1 MIDFSL
7 WSRGQGGV
15 ATEEFASRSA
25 CDGVWGWDT
34 QAGRQPSPL
43 RLPRGI
49 CTGERRLSHGG
60 SCSGYAAEQSRTDR
74 PLPPLTDHPGRLFAI
89 SSGLC
94 GLTKVLQLI
103 WPLVSCDIN
112 VYTETIPALS
122 LWVRMK
128 NLPSSSVRSAL
139 LNFSTPTV

>member
-1 MIDFSL
+1 MGHSSREAAQPFKAAQGHLCRREKAFS
-7 WSRGQGGV
+7 R
-15 ATEEFASRSA
+15 
-25 CDGVWGWDT
+25 WGLH
-34 QAGRQPSPL
+34 G
-43 RLPRGI
+43 
-49 CTGERRLSHGG
+49 LS
-60 SCSGYAAEQSRTDR
+60 QDR

>member
-1 MIDFSL
+1 M
-7 WSRGQGGV
+7 Q
-15 ATEEFASRSA
+15 
-25 CDGVWGWDT
+25 
-34 QAGRQPSPL
+34 
-43 RLPRGI
+43 
-49 CTGERRLSHGG
+49 EREGFLTVGAARAMRRAVSH
-60 SCSGYAAEQSRTDR
+60 THR

-112 VYTETIPALS
+112 VYTETIPVLS